1 MRALIAVT
9 LGLTLLLSQSFTVQG
24 AEIKVIGSTGVAS
37 TVIELGRQFE
47 AKSGHRI
54 QTDFAVIAVSKR
66 KIDAGATFDIAI
78 LSPDAIESLIGQRKV
93 AADTRTEFG
102 RTGLGVGVRR
112 GAAKPDISTTAAF
125 KATLLAAKSVSHS
138 TEGLSGVA
146 FRAALD
152 RLDIAAEMKPK
163 LRAFS
168 DNVARARALAAGE
181 IELVVTG
188 VGPVL
193 AMAEAGEADFVGTLP
208 AEIQDYVVFTAGV
221 STAARDSAAAR
232 SFLQFMTSPAAA
244 PVFKAKGMERGSRM

>member
-9 LGLTLLLSQSFTVQG
+9 LGLTLLLSQGFAVQG
-24 AEIKVIGSTGVAS
+24 AEVKVIGSTGVAS
-37 TVIELGRQFE
+37 TVVELGRQFE

-66 KIDAGATFDIAI
+66 KIDAGAAFDIAI
-78 LSPDAIESLIGQRKV
+78 LSPEAIESLIGQRKI
-93 AADTRTEFG
+93 AAGTRTEFG
-102 RTGLGVGVRR
+102 RTGLGVGVRK

-125 KATLLAAKSVSHS
+125 KATLLTAKSVSHS

-146 FRAALD
+146 FRAVLD
-152 RLDIAAEMKPK
+152 RLGIAAEMKPK

-193 AMAEAGEADFVGTLP
+193 AMAAAGEADFVGTLP

-221 STAARDSAAAR
+221 SAAARDPVAAR

-244 PVFKAKGMERGSRM
+244 PVFKATGMERG

>member
-152 RLDIAAEMKPK
+152 RLGIAAEMKPK

-221 STAARDSAAAR
+221 STAARDPAAAEA
-232 SFLQFMTSPAAA
+232 FLRFMTSPAAA